1 MFSSF
6 SANFINIDGKK
17 QKSLFFMAERSEAAT
32 ASVAE
37 CALTFNEP

>member
-1 MFSSF
+1 MVES
-6 SANFINIDGKK
+6 K
-17 QKSLFFMAERSEAAT
+17 KSLFFFMAERSEAAT